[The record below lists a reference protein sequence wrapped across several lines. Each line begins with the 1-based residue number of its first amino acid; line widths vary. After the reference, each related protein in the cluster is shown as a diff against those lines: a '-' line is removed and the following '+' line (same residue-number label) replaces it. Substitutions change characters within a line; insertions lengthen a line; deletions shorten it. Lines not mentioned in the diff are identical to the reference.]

1 VARLASCSFRSPT
14 LNESPNAYPL
24 ADGRACDI
32 KVGAAAPVRAVRH
45 ERSVVP
51 LFGRIWA
58 LGSFLC
64 TIVPKP
70 SPEPE
75 YSPKRPVLREPVSGQ
90 VRVGLT
96 GPGHDGSRRR
106 FGGWL

>member
-24 ADGRACDI
+24 ADGRVCDI

-64 TIVPKP
+64 TIVPKTLP
-70 SPEPE
+70 RARILPEKASPAGTRERAGAGGVNGA
-75 YSPKRPVLREPVSGQ
+75 RP
-90 VRVGLT
+90 
-96 GPGHDGSRRR
+96 
-106 FGGWL
+106 